1 MTCVKI
7 QLSLKYNYL
16 VKLFQTPA
24 HSLGNKSEV
33 GKAVKF
39 FVPQIQYN
47 NKR

>member
-7 QLSLKYNYL
+7 QLSLKYNL

-24 HSLGNKSEV
+24 YSLGNKSEV
-33 GKAVKF
+33 GKAVK
-39 FVPQIQYN
+39 VLVHQIQYN

>member
-7 QLSLKYNYL
+7 KLSLKYNL

-33 GKAVKF
+33 GKAVKL
-39 FVPQIQYN
+39 FVPQIKY
-47 NKR
+47 KR